1 MANEI
6 FGRPFRPCPL
16 LLAILL
22 NQIAFRH
29 GAKIMITGY
38 YLRQKIK
45 SGWRDFDVFDN
56 EEQLYR
62 KIEQLR
68 DAGISDNDLQAYY
81 TTRKNLPLSD
91 YRRKNQGAVSI
102 GGNAQG
108 AVIVTGNG
116 NTW

>member
-1 MANEI
+1 
-6 FGRPFRPCPL
+6 
-16 LLAILL
+16 
-22 NQIAFRH
+22 
-29 GAKIMITGY
+29 MITGY
-38 YLRQKIK
+38 YLRIK
-45 SGWRDFDVFDN
+45 LNTGREESYEFDN

-68 DAGISDNDLQAYY
+68 DAGISDDDLKASY

-108 AVIVTGNG
+108 AVIITGNG
-116 NTW
+116 NIW